1 MGAAGQEES
10 NRSVKIESF
19 VYCDSLKYTVKALAP
34 FSISFKTS
42 LTVEVGSFIC
52 KQFVWIKKNHSSIIT
67 YVSQYIVL
75 NSQLRPSDSR
85 SSSTYITKRNE
96 NYPDI

>member
-1 MGAAGQEES
+1 MNILEVNILDNIVG
-10 NRSVKIESF
+10 NIESP
-19 VYCDSLKYTVKALAP
+19 L
-34 FSISFKTS
+34 ISKEHF
-42 LTVEVGSFIC
+42 SFIC
-52 KQFVWIKKNHSSIIT
+52 KQFVWIKKNHISIIT
-67 YVSQYIVL
+67 YVSQYIIL